1 MKGRIIFL
9 TEEESMGN
17 TLREVLPR
25 FFPDL
30 RENEHWLIISHMG
43 KSDLE
48 ASYPRKMRGWREP
61 GVRFVILRDND
72 GADCRALKERLIA
85 GVPTT
90 SAPYLVRI
98 VCQEL
103 ESWLLGDIEAV
114 AAAYPAAARQDRFKS
129 LSKQDPDSL
138 TNASQLLKE
147 LIGTGAKRERATMIA
162 RYFQPG
168 KNTSKSFEVF
178 ITGVGRLQSES

>member
-9 TEEESMGN
+9 TEEESMAN

-30 RENEHWLIISHMG
+30 RENEHWLIIPHQG

-61 GVRFVILRDND
+61 GVKFVILRDND
-72 GADCRALKERLIA
+72 GADCQALKARLVA
-85 GVPTT
+85 TVPAET
-90 SAPYLVRI
+90 SPFLVRI

-114 AAAYPAAARQDRFKS
+114 AAAYPSAAQHARFNS
-129 LSKQDPDSL
+129 LSRLDPDSL

-147 LIGTGAKRERATMIA
+147 LIGTGAKRERATKIA
-162 RYFQPG
+162 RHFRPD
-168 KNTSKSFEVF
+168 KNASKSFEVF
-178 ITGVGRLQSES
+178 ISGVDRLQSDP